1 MSAVTRMKTFHEL
14 LAFFA
19 LAGLVPLSSA
29 QTVQLAEVAQHALDQ
44 SKLTIPAGV
53 PFHLKA
59 SVIETTN
66 PASDYKGEIEEY
78 WASPDKWRR
87 SITSPNFSQ
96 TVIVNG
102 NSISENDRGDYLPWW
117 LNDLVTAIFDPL
129 PMAEQLKQLAVQMQR
144 PSGSEHSSVCSRL
157 QTKVGSPA
165 AQNSAFLVFC
175 FEGSKG
181 LLQSVSTP
189 SYEVAL
195 DDYKKFNN
203 KYVARRLTID
213 PEPGTT
219 IQANITELSELKGPD
234 ATMFTVARS
243 SPASEHLKSVGIDEA
258 TLRSLS
264 LSTPDIVWPSV
275 RSGKTSGVLSMFI
288 SVDRNGRVRE
298 AWPLNS
304 DNAGLEDPARE
315 QVMRWQFKT
324 ATSDGVPV
332 QVESVITLA
341 FNTKIGDPIAILSDE
356 DARKLATRVV
366 QPAFPA
372 GAVSGTVVKIQI
384 GVALD
389 GTVTGASNSY
399 NAPTPLFLAAYNAVR
414 HWQFRPYMKDGTPD
428 PFGADIV
435 FRVP

>member
-1 MSAVTRMKTFHEL
+1 MKTFHEL
-14 LAFFA
+14 LALLV
-19 LAGLVPLSSA
+19 LASFVPLSYA
-29 QTVQLAEVAQHALDQ
+29 QTVPLSEAAEHALDQ
-44 SKLTIPAGV
+44 SKLTVPAGI

-59 SVIETTN
+59 SIVETTN

-78 WASPDKWRR
+78 WVSPDKWRR
-87 SITSPNFSQ
+87 SIASPHFSQ
-96 TVIVNG
+96 TLIVNG
-102 NSISENDRGDYLPWW
+102 NSISENNQGDYLPWW

-129 PMAEQLKQLAVQMQR
+129 PMADRLKHLTVQMQK

-157 QTKVGSPA
+157 ETKVGSSA
-165 AQNSAFLVFC
+165 TQNSAFLVFC

-181 LLQSVSTP
+181 LLQSVVTP

-219 IQANITELSELKGPD
+219 IQAKITELSELKESD
-234 ATMFTVARS
+234 ATMLAVAHS
-243 SPASEHLKSVGIDEA
+243 SPASERLKSVGVDEA

-288 SVDRNGRVRE
+288 SVDRNGHVRE
-298 AWPLNS
+298 TWPLNS

-315 QVMRWQFKT
+315 QGMRWQFKT

-356 DARKLATRVV
+356 DARKLAIQAVE
-366 QPAFPA
+366 PAFPA

-399 NAPTPLFLAAYNAVR
+399 NAPTPLFLAAYAAVR
-414 HWQFRPYMKDGTPD
+414 HWQFHPYMKDGTPD
-428 PFGADIV
+428 PFGADII